1 MILIK
6 INTVFLFNFLRD
18 VHLFVFLL
26 QELSRV
32 ISFKAIFF
40 TNNRKNFRK
49 YVLRFYC
56 HTSTL
61 NEVSCRVYVQ
71 LSQVPANRKKL
82 K

>member
-40 TNNRKNFRK
+40 
-49 YVLRFYC
+49 LRITAKIFVSMFYD
-56 HTSTL
+56 SIVTL
-61 NEVSCRVYVQ
+61 RH
-71 LSQVPANRKKL
+71 
-82 K
+82 

>member
-6 INTVFLFNFLRD
+6 FNTAFLFNFLHD

-40 TNNRKNFRK
+40 LRITAKI
-49 YVLRFYC
+49 YVSMF
-56 HTSTL
+56 
-61 NEVSCRVYVQ
+61 
-71 LSQVPANRKKL
+71 
-82 K
+82 